1 MSTPTLEQ
9 LSATVAASG
18 TLSVTA
24 FYFWSVALM
33 ILIHAGFLAYEM
45 GASRTKNVLAS
56 AVKNILAF
64 TLIVPTMFYFGWWIY
79 LALPSGIIP
88 DPGGAAG
95 LPWNAHM
102 GPNLADP
109 YNGVFWAVFVLFS
122 ATTASILSGAAIE
135 RIKIS
140 AFAILAIV
148 LGSGVWML
156 AAAWGWSPTGWMLTK
171 LGFHDAGA
179 AGVVHEIAGFFTLG
193 VLMQLG
199 PRVGKYGPDGKPKE
213 LRPHNVPLT
222 VIGLMLII
230 AGFFGFMAGC
240 VIYNADG
247 SMTDI
252 YSNPTNLAAWL
263 FNILM
268 GFAGGALGS
277 YLVARE
283 PFWMMSGGLLGII
296 AIASGVNLYY
306 PGLAY
311 LIAMGAGLM
320 GPIIGRYIER
330 KGIDDPVGAITVHGL
345 GGLYSVVA
353 VGVFSAGYPNVSGPP
368 ISLSGQLIGAGVL
381 AVLGFVPGY
390 AISAVMKKMGALRVG
405 SSVEVKGLDPVEVP
419 AVAYD
424 TQG

>member
-9 LSATVAASG
+9 LSATVTASG

-45 GASRTKNVLAS
+45 GASRTKNALAS

-64 TLIVPTMFYFGWWIY
+64 TLIVPTMYYFGWWIY
-79 LALPSGIIP
+79 LGLPDGFVPMTAGS
-88 DPGGAAG
+88 AG
-95 LPWNAHM
+95 LPWSPHM
-102 GPNLADP
+102 GPDLADP
-109 YNGVFWAVFVLFS
+109 YNGIFWAVFVLFS

-140 AFAILAIV
+140 AFAILSIV
-148 LGSGVWML
+148 LGSGIWML
-156 AAAWGWSPTGWMLTK
+156 AAAWGWSGTGWMLTK

-193 VLMQLG
+193 VLINLG
-199 PRVGKYGPDGKPKE
+199 PRIGKYGANGKINEIK
-213 LRPHNVPLT
+213 PHNVPQT

-230 AGFFGFMAGC
+230 AGFMGFMAGC
-240 VIYNADG
+240 VVYNANG
-247 SMTDI
+247 TMTDI
-252 YSNPTNLAAWL
+252 YGNPTNLAAWL

-277 YLVARE
+277 YLTSRE

-311 LIAMGAGLM
+311 LIAMAAGFA
-320 GPIIGRYIER
+320 GPLIAKFIER
-330 KGIDDPVGAITVHGL
+330 MGIDDPVGAVTVHGL
-345 GGLYSVVA
+345 GGLWSVVA
-353 VGVFSAGYPNVSGPP
+353 VGIFASGYPNVAGPA
-368 ISLSGQLIGAGVL
+368 ISFGGQLLGALIL

-390 AISAVMKKMGALRVG
+390 GLSYLLKAMKALRVG
-405 SSVEVKGLDPVEVP
+405 PEVEKLGLDPSEVP
-419 AVAYD
+419 IAAYD
-424 TQG
+424 SQA

>member
-18 TLSVTA
+18 TLSVAA
-24 FYFWSVALM
+24 FYYWSIAFM

-45 GASRTKNVLAS
+45 GASRRKNVLAS
-56 AVKNILAF
+56 GVKNLLAF

-79 LALPSGIIP
+79 LALPGGFIP
-88 DPGGAAG
+88 DPAGSAG
-95 LPWNAHM
+95 LPWDAHM
-102 GPNLADP
+102 GPNLSDP

-140 AFAILAIV
+140 AFAILAII

-193 VLMQLG
+193 VLMKLG
-199 PRVGKYGPDGKPKE
+199 ARAGKYAPNGKPRE
-213 LRPHNVPLT
+213 IRPHNVPLT

-247 SMTDI
+247 TMTDI

-277 YLVARE
+277 YVVARE

-311 LIAMGAGLM
+311 LIAMAAGL
-320 GPIIGRYIER
+320 GAPYVAKFIEK
-330 KGIDDPVGAITVHGL
+330 KGIDDPVGAITVHGI

-353 VGVFSAGYPNVSGPP
+353 VGVFSAGYPNVGGPP

-390 AISAVMKKMGALRVG
+390 AVSAVLKKLGALRVG
-405 SSVEVKGLDPVEVP
+405 SEVEIRGLDPVEVP

-424 TQG
+424 AQG